1 VLQATEHVFTQAVQ
15 HLFTRT
21 IRAASAVNEIHGEAS
36 SVAKNDFLHTAAMM
50 QQVVLA
56 GRH

>member
-1 VLQATEHVFTQAVQ
+1 MQATEHVLTQAVQ

-36 SVAKNDFLHTAAMM
+36 SQAKNDFLHSAATI
-50 QQVVLA
+50 QQAVIA